1 MELANLVCDILF
13 VGLVSG
19 EKMAF
24 GMVSD
29 VYVVFCVGGREERV
43 DARPRDASNLWIK
56 SVEHICGH

>member
-1 MELANLVCDILF
+1 MTKIQF

-29 VYVVFCVGGREERV
+29 LHVVFCVRGREERV
-43 DARPRDASNLWIK
+43 DARPRDTSNLWIK